1 MIRSI
6 LPSLILGALL
16 GVISGCTQSKTNDFV
31 EPEKAENNKNLYST
45 NLSTKTMSLD
55 YCFDEDKNFVESL
68 GYDVSTFID
77 AGDYYIVGDDYFV
90 KKERLA
96 TIKQDSSYQQAMNS
110 TAYDPYLIYEDR
122 LVPICEKISI
132 GHSTNI
138 ADSMID
144 AAIEEWNDIDFCNL
158 EFTSRHSDQAHA
170 NGYPV
175 DIQGYYFGSG
185 KLIRED
191 MAPIA
196 GTPQSVTIDLANP
209 IFMGFNEEQT
219 KNFIMHLI
227 GHIIRLGDLPDYQ
240 LSFNP
245 NSIMKPHSEL
255 TTSNNNIWSGLS
267 NEDKSSLAD
276 TYPIPGES
284 SLSYELNTILVNPTD
299 DMRIKA
305 GASNTLNILYEN
317 YYYESNN
324 GIRYEYKVL
333 SGEEEYKSGRITNS
347 SLNLKID
354 DAGSYTF
361 TLNIYAGNS
370 LLEEHETNLY
380 VHQVEKLTITNPQ
393 DSYTERNVYNIKF
406 SPIENN
412 LGAAV
417 DIVYSSENENNI
429 IERKSNY
436 NIEVVFSGHG
446 TQTIKMDIYFGIF
459 KLYTYYYDFIVD
471 EYVPIPVYDWTPK
484 PKNTTNKLLKDEK
497 YTLVIRD
504 VPLGY
509 DFDLQITPR
518 VEGGKYTKTTVD
530 KRTFE
535 LTFEDTGMYD
545 AVLKLSLREEVKV
558 TEEFVITI
566 IEQPFINPTW
576 SAASEIGEYYALSTD
591 YTLNLNYV
599 NDYYD
604 NSNGFTYTFAV
615 YLNDA
620 DMTSTVLKSKN
631 GQQAVF
637 NFNLPGEYRIVA
649 TVKRGSTVLET
660 YETTCPV
667 VGGKIVRGNSPDEPT
682 LNSAY
687 TFTYH
692 YWHPEHE
699 EVSYEFKMSEELF
712 DAGSSSNIYYQ
723 MESANS
729 FMISFHDYGCYYIE
743 ATVKDGYEVCD
754 KKIINFTKLYH
765 PETCTFNALAVLPNM
780 GYGEIRNY
788 VKFNVQIGSGST
800 LPERFFGYIQKYKE
814 IRRAFYITG
823 ERRVDREFTHTL
835 LTIQLE
841 KESNALCN
849 LPDGGFGISLN
860 PSDPYEIYEGYTGY
874 IHYPMDGVRLVPS
887 KEIEILPK
895 QQIRYDLNN
904 LTEINF

>member
-1 MIRSI
+1 MKIKSI
-6 LPSLILGALL
+6 LRLSLAGATILALF
-16 GVISGCTQSKTNDFV
+16 SACSQSSIEENI
-31 EPEKAENNKNLYST
+31 EPQKYNNKEELYSSDL
-45 NLSTKTMSLD
+45 NIKKMSMD
-55 YCFDEDKNFVESL
+55 YTFDDDKNFIASI
-68 GYDVSTFID
+68 GYDVSTFSD
-77 AGDYYIVGDDYFV
+77 FGDYYIVGDDYFI
-90 KKERLA
+90 KKDVL
-96 TIKQDSSYQQAMNS
+96 TIIRQDSSYQPSMSSITNN
-110 TAYDPYLIYEDR
+110 PYLVFEGRLDPTYEKMHIEYM
-122 LVPICEKISI
+122 VS
-132 GHSTNI
+132 
-138 ADSMID
+138 ADNSY
-144 AAIEEWNDIDFCNL
+144 IENAVSAWNDIPDCNLDFCLGSNL
-158 EFTSRHSDQAHA
+158 DNRYSARIDGEYIGTGSIIRNGIAITSEAPRSMIIDIAHPTWTALDEDQKKYLH
-170 NGYPV
+170 
-175 DIQGYYFGSG
+175 
-185 KLIRED
+185 
-191 MAPIA
+191 
-196 GTPQSVTIDLANP
+196 
-209 IFMGFNEEQT
+209 
-219 KNFIMHLI
+219 MHII
-227 GHIIRLGDLPDYQ
+227 GHIIRLGDLPSYQ

-245 NSIMKPHSEL
+245 NSIMKPHNEL
-255 TTSNNNIWSGLS
+255 SATNNNIWSGLS
-267 NEDKSSLAD
+267 NEDKSSLAEI
-276 TYPIPGES
+276 YSIPEEP
-284 SLSYELNTILVNPTD
+284 SLSYELNTMPIDTNEN
-299 DMRIKA
+299 MHIKA
-305 GASNTLNILYEN
+305 EASNTLNILYEN

-333 SGEEEYKSGRITNS
+333 SGEEEYKGGRITNS

-361 TLNIYAGNS
+361 VLYIYAGTS
-370 LLEEHETNLY
+370 LLEEYETNLY
-380 VHQVEKLTITNPQ
+380 VHKVDKPAITNPKE
-393 DSYTERNVYNIKF
+393 SYPEEKAHNIQF
-406 SPIENN
+406 EPIEDFF
-412 LGAAV
+412 GV
-417 DIVYSSENENNI
+417 TDIVYTPVDENTV
-429 IERKSNY
+429 IEKKSNY
-436 NIEVVFSGHG
+436 NINVSFNTYG

-620 DMTSTVLKSKN
+620 DTTSTVLKSKN

-712 DAGSSSNIYYQ
+712 DAGSSRNIYYQ

-835 LTIQLE
+835 LTIQRE

-895 QQIRYDLNN
+895 QQIRYNLNN

>member
-1 MIRSI
+1 M
-6 LPSLILGALL
+6 
-16 GVISGCTQSKTNDFV
+16 
-31 EPEKAENNKNLYST
+31 
-45 NLSTKTMSLD
+45 
-55 YCFDEDKNFVESL
+55 
-68 GYDVSTFID
+68 
-77 AGDYYIVGDDYFV
+77 
-90 KKERLA
+90 
-96 TIKQDSSYQQAMNS
+96 
-110 TAYDPYLIYEDR
+110 
-122 LVPICEKISI
+122 
-132 GHSTNI
+132 
-138 ADSMID
+138 
-144 AAIEEWNDIDFCNL
+144 
-158 EFTSRHSDQAHA
+158 
-170 NGYPV
+170 
-175 DIQGYYFGSG
+175 GS
-185 KLIRED
+185 
-191 MAPIA
+191 
-196 GTPQSVTIDLANP
+196 
-209 IFMGFNEEQT
+209 
-219 KNFIMHLI
+219 
-227 GHIIRLGDLPDYQ
+227 
-240 LSFNP
+240 
-245 NSIMKPHSEL
+245 
-255 TTSNNNIWSGLS
+255 
-267 NEDKSSLAD
+267 
-276 TYPIPGES
+276 
-284 SLSYELNTILVNPTD
+284 
-299 DMRIKA
+299 
-305 GASNTLNILYEN
+305 
-317 YYYESNN
+317 
-324 GIRYEYKVL
+324 
-333 SGEEEYKSGRITNS
+333 
-347 SLNLKID
+347 
-354 DAGSYTF
+354 
-361 TLNIYAGNS
+361 
-370 LLEEHETNLY
+370 
-380 VHQVEKLTITNPQ
+380 HQ
-393 DSYTERNVYNIKF
+393 
-406 SPIENN
+406 
-412 LGAAV
+412 
-417 DIVYSSENENNI
+417 
-429 IERKSNY
+429 
-436 NIEVVFSGHG
+436 
-446 TQTIKMDIYFGIF
+446 
-459 KLYTYYYDFIVD
+459 
-471 EYVPIPVYDWTPK
+471 
-484 PKNTTNKLLKDEK
+484 KNTKNKLLKGETYSLAISGLGNQ
-497 YTLVIRD
+497 YTVGLEVTPDTVEMEYDLTATSNRNFELVFND
-504 VPLGY
+504 
-509 DFDLQITPR
+509 T
-518 VEGGKYTKTTVD
+518 GKYNLAINVYNGERLAASETI
-530 KRTFE
+530 
-535 LTFEDTGMYD
+535 
-545 AVLKLSLREEVKV
+545 EV
-558 TEEFVITI
+558 TA
-566 IEQPFINPTW
+566 IEQPSINPTW
-576 SAASEIGEYYALSTD
+576 TAASEIGTYYALSTD

-620 DMTSTVLKSKN
+620 DTTSTVLKSKN

-712 DAGSSSNIYYQ
+712 DAGSSRNIYYQ

-835 LTIQLE
+835 LTIQRE